1 MRNKS
6 IYSPS
11 NYMNNLL
18 DNCENLAKT
27 VVELKNQ
34 KKIKLIPSMGSTLL
48 REKDRSWNIALFC

>member
-1 MRNKS
+1 
-6 IYSPS
+6 
-11 NYMNNLL
+11 MNNLL